1 MLNRLPQH
9 PNMGAAVVCWLKNT
23 TSCVVVPKSF
33 SYAQSRRS
41 GLPPSDEGGGTA

>member
-1 MLNRLPQH
+1 MDTP
-9 PNMGAAVVCWLKNT
+9 GSAVLQIPVFLAKEYHQLL
-23 TSCVVVPKSF
+23 VVPKSF